1 MTTTKK
7 KSFVLQ
13 REEIIQNKNEG
24 KEGCI
29 RSTGEGGGMTDKNFK
44 EDKMKRG
51 SQEKEDIVAKA
62 LTY

>member
-1 MTTTKK
+1 MKAKK
-7 KSFVLQ
+7 VVYVE
-13 REEIIQNKNEG
+13 RG
-24 KEGCI
+24 
-29 RSTGEGGGMTDKNFK
+29 RGGGMTEIFFK

>member
-24 KEGCI
+24 KAGCI
-29 RSTGEGGGMTDKNFK
+29 RSTGEGGDDRKFFK

-62 LTY
+62 LMY

>member
-1 MTTTKK
+1 MKAKK
-7 KSFVLQ
+7 VVYVV
-13 REEIIQNKNEG
+13 RG
-24 KEGCI
+24 
-29 RSTGEGGGMTDKNFK
+29 RGGDDRKNFK

>member
-1 MTTTKK
+1 MKAKK
-7 KSFVLQ
+7 VVYVV
-13 REEIIQNKNEG
+13 RG
-24 KEGCI
+24 
-29 RSTGEGGGMTDKNFK
+29 RGGMTDKNFK

>member
-1 MTTTKK
+1 MKAK
-7 KSFVLQ
+7 QVVYVV
-13 REEIIQNKNEG
+13 RG
-24 KEGCI
+24 
-29 RSTGEGGGMTDKNFK
+29 RGGGDDRIFFK